1 MEGMFCS
8 GVWFFAATV
17 PGYFPVTELII
28 NSSVYSSIQEANVK
42 PSTYQ
47 LKVGSNWVMQSD
59 KQQKADKERKKTK
72 ALQWP
77 SYSPDLQIQTVWWD
91 ITGAWV

>member
-28 NSSVYSSIQEANVK
+28 NSVYSSIQEANVK

-59 KQQKADKERKKTK
+59 KQQNGWQRKKKNIK

-77 SYSPDLQIQTVWWD
+77 SYSPDLQIQTV
-91 ITGAWV
+91 

>member
-8 GVWFFAATV
+8 GVCFFAATV

-59 KQQKADKERKKTK
+59 KQQNGWQRKKKNIK

-77 SYSPDLQIQTVWWD
+77 SYSPDLQIQTV
-91 ITGAWV
+91 